1 MSSNCLK
8 TKSSAAIHFQETEEP
23 QRHLLSQ
30 MLSRNFRLFLFAFV
44 ICDLETVNNCFQ
56 HRVCALFWSATDG
69 YSNKVDDL
77 LSYRSRC
84 IILDVRSA
92 DDFENC
98 HFQSSVPW
106 LFCTQE
112 GEHAAAY
119 TIASMDLLLLILWL
133 NALLGGN
140 RFEPAAKKVGMT
152 NKYGNCNTDN

>member
-8 TKSSAAIHFQETEEP
+8 TKSSAAIHFQETEES

-69 YSNKVDDL
+69 YSKVDDL

-119 TIASMDLLLLILWL
+119 TIASMDWLLFGFVL
-133 NALLGGN
+133 NVLLGEN

-152 NKYGNCNTDN
+152 NKYGNYK